1 MRTVLALLVT
11 LSATAAVETA
21 AQTPVGESPRQPAPP
36 DDRTHAGI
44 GVVNAVDVRRGRI
57 TLRHEPIPAIGLG
70 ARISSFVVADRAQLA
85 ALKPGQAVSFEI
97 KPLGNQY
104 VLSGIRRADRPY

>member
-11 LSATAAVETA
+11 LSATVAVETV

-36 DDRTHAGI
+36 DDRTHVGT
-44 GVVNAVDVRRGRI
+44 GVVNAVDVRRGLI
-57 TLRHEPIPAIGLG
+57 TLRHEPIPGIALD
-70 ARISSFVVADRAQLA
+70 AQVSSFVVADRAQLA
-85 ALKPGQAVSFEI
+85 ALKPGQAVSFQI

-104 VLSGIRRADRPY
+104 MVSEVRRR

>member
-1 MRTVLALLVT
+1 MRTALALFLL
-11 LSATAAVETA
+11 LSATAMEAA
-21 AQTPVGESPRQPAPP
+21 AQTPVGESPRQPAPS
-36 DDRTHAGI
+36 DQRTHAGT

-57 TLRHEPIPAIGLG
+57 SLSHEPIPAIGLD
-70 ARISSFVVADRAQLA
+70 ARTSSFVVADRAQLA
-85 ALKPGQAVSFEI
+85 ELKPGQAVSFEI

>member
-11 LSATAAVETA
+11 LSATAAMETA

-36 DDRTHAGI
+36 DDRTHAGT
-44 GVVNAVDVRRGRI
+44 GVVNAVDVRRGQI
-57 TLRHEPIPAIGLG
+57 TLRHEPIPGIGLD
-70 ARISSFVVADRAQLA
+70 AQISNFVVADRAQLA

-104 VLSGIRRADRPY
+104 VVSGIRRR